1 MIGYIDARHGVSG
14 ISLLAALVDAGADI
28 DRIALQ
34 LRALTAEAVKIR
46 AEEIVVDGLRT
57 CRIHVAGMD
66 ARVAAGPAEL
76 LDLIRD
82 MRLPSSAHDLATDVY
97 RRLAAAEAHVHGV
110 EPEAVRFE
118 ELAALRSVVGVLGT
132 ALALE
137 QLGIEGIAASA
148 VPFGGGDVD
157 THHGRL
163 PLPAPVTLELLR
175 GIPVEPQTEP
185 GERLTPTGA
194 AILAV
199 TASTFG
205 PIPPLVV
212 DSVGIGSAALS
223 SPAGA
228 SLFTRVVVGRPT
240 S

>member
-1 MIGYIDARHGVSG
+1 MIGYVDARHGASG

-28 DRIALQ
+28 DEVSLH
-34 LRALTAEAVKIR
+34 LRAITADPVKIR
-46 AEEIVVDGLRT
+46 AEETVVDGLRT
-57 CRIHVAGMD
+57 VRIHVAGLD
-66 ARVAAGPAEL
+66 ARVATGPAEL
-76 LDLIRD
+76 LDLIRNA
-82 MRLPSSAHDLATDVY
+82 RLPSRVNDLATEVY
-97 RRLAAAEAHVHGV
+97 RRLAAAEARVHGV

-137 QLGIEGIAASA
+137 QLGIEGIAVSA
-148 VPFGGGDVD
+148 LPFGGGDVD
-157 THHGRL
+157 THHGPL

-212 DSVGIGSAALS
+212 DSVGIGSAALP

-228 SLFTRVVVGRPT
+228 SIVTRVVVGRPT
-240 S
+240 T